1 LSKIQ
6 PKPILFLLL
15 KQIAYNN
22 YMFCQNCG
30 NKIKEEAKF
39 CSSCGVEVKP
49 VSEKQEEKTVG
60 VEENKPSTAKTA
72 LDQVVTVGSI
82 IIGFVIG
89 KYLGLV
95 VFLFLGA
102 LLLGQWF
109 PKWYLKRERINI
121 TLVKWIVWSNVLT
134 WLLPPLGVMT
144 GFAALEFGNHFPGDR
159 KKYKTVAIIGIVA
172 SLLNAL
178 SGVLMNI

>member
-1 LSKIQ
+1 M
-6 PKPILFLLL
+6 
-15 KQIAYNN
+15 Y
-22 YMFCQNCG
+22 CQNCG
-30 NKIKEEAKF
+30 NKIKEDAKF
-39 CSSCGVEVKP
+39 CSSCGVEVKIIQDSKEETKDV
-49 VSEKQEEKTVG
+49 VSEEKQ
-60 VEENKPSTAKTA
+60 PSTAKTV
-72 LDQVVTVGSI
+72 LDQVVTFGSI
-82 IIGFVIG
+82 IIGFIIG

-109 PKWYLKRERINI
+109 PKWYLKREHINI

-134 WLLPPLGVMT
+134 WLLPPLGIAT

>member
-1 LSKIQ
+1 
-6 PKPILFLLL
+6 
-15 KQIAYNN
+15 
-22 YMFCQNCG
+22 MFCQNCG

-39 CSSCGVEVKP
+39 CPSCGAEVKT
-49 VSEKQEEKTVG
+49 VAEKQKEISVTKDIGEKKSSG
-60 VEENKPSTAKTA
+60 AKSV
-72 LDQVVTVGSI
+72 LDQIVTVGSI

-89 KYLGLV
+89 RYLGLV

-102 LLLGQWF
+102 LFVGQWF
-109 PKWYLKRERINI
+109 PKWYLKREHVNL

-144 GFAALEFGNHFPGDR
+144 GFAALEFGNHFPADR
-159 KKYKTVAIIGIVA
+159 KKYKIIAIIGIVA

>member
-1 LSKIQ
+1 M
-6 PKPILFLLL
+6 
-15 KQIAYNN
+15 Y
-22 YMFCQNCG
+22 CQNCG
-30 NKIKEEAKF
+30 NKNQEDAKF
-39 CSSCGVEVKP
+39 CSFCGVEVKI
-49 VSEKQEEKTVG
+49 SQGNNEEIKDVVNAERQPNAPKTV
-60 VEENKPSTAKTA
+60 
-72 LDQVVTVGSI
+72 LDQVVTFGSV
-82 IIGFVIG
+82 IIGFIIG

-109 PKWYLKRERINI
+109 PKWYLKKERINI

-134 WLLPPLGVMT
+134 WLLPPLGIAT
-144 GFAALEFGNHFPGDR
+144 GFAALEFGNHFPGER
-159 KKYKTVAIIGIVA
+159 KKYKVVAIIGIVA

>member
-1 LSKIQ
+1 MLKTHQKVS
-6 PKPILFLLL
+6 LYLLL
-15 KQIAYNN
+15 KQIAYNKI
-22 YMFCQNCG
+22 MFCQNCG
-30 NKIKEEAKF
+30 NKIKEDSKF
-39 CSSCGVEVKP
+39 CSSCGTEVKS
-49 VSEKQEEKTVG
+49 VSEKHEEGSAMVEEK
-60 VEENKPSTAKTA
+60 KPSTTKSV
-72 LDQVVTVGSI
+72 LDQVVSFGSI
-82 IIGFVIG
+82 VVGFIIG

-95 VFLFLGA
+95 LFLFIFAWLI
-102 LLLGQWF
+102 GQWF

-159 KKYKTVAIIGIVA
+159 KKYKTIAIIGIVA
-172 SLLNAL
+172 SLLNAH

>member
-1 LSKIQ
+1 M
-6 PKPILFLLL
+6 
-15 KQIAYNN
+15 Y
-22 YMFCQNCG
+22 CQNCG
-30 NKIKEEAKF
+30 NKIKDEAKF
-39 CSSCGVEVKP
+39 CSTCGTEVKITQNNNEEQLDIA
-49 VSEKQEEKTVG
+49 VEEK
-60 VEENKPSTAKTA
+60 KPSTAKNV
-72 LDQVVTVGSI
+72 LDQVVTFGSI
-82 IIGFVIG
+82 IIGFIIG

-109 PKWYLKRERINI
+109 PKWYLEREKINI

-134 WLLPPLGVMT
+134 WLLPPLGIAT

>member
-1 LSKIQ
+1 M
-6 PKPILFLLL
+6 
-15 KQIAYNN
+15 Y
-22 YMFCQNCG
+22 CQNCG
-30 NKIKEEAKF
+30 NKIKEDAKF
-39 CSSCGVEVKP
+39 CSSCGTEVKIISKA
-49 VSEKQEEKTVG
+49 SEVVHDNVIEERQPSTTKTV
-60 VEENKPSTAKTA
+60 
-72 LDQVVTVGSI
+72 LDQVVTFGSI
-82 IIGFVIG
+82 ITGFIIG

-109 PKWYLKRERINI
+109 PKWYLKRDKVNI
-121 TLVKWIVWSNVLT
+121 SLVKWIVWSNVLT
-134 WLLPPLGVMT
+134 WLLPPLGIAT

-178 SGVLMNI
+178 SDILINI

>member
-1 LSKIQ
+1 
-6 PKPILFLLL
+6 
-15 KQIAYNN
+15 
-22 YMFCQNCG
+22 MFCQNCG
-30 NKIKEEAKF
+30 EKIKDNAKF
-39 CSSCGVEVKP
+39 CSSCGTEAKP
-49 VSEKQEEKTVG
+49 VSEKREENSVIVEEK
-60 VEENKPSTAKTA
+60 KPSGAKSV
-72 LDQVVTVGSI
+72 LDQVVTFGSI

-102 LLLGQWF
+102 LYVGQWF
-109 PKWYLKRERINI
+109 PKWYLKRERANI

-159 KKYKTVAIIGIVA
+159 KKYKTIAIVGIVA
-172 SLLNAL
+172 SLINAL
-178 SGVLMNI
+178 LGVLNNI

>member
-1 LSKIQ
+1 
-6 PKPILFLLL
+6 
-15 KQIAYNN
+15 
-22 YMFCQNCG
+22 MFCQNCG
-30 NKIKEEAKF
+30 EKIKDNAKF
-39 CSSCGVEVKP
+39 CSSCGTEAKP
-49 VSEKQEEKTVG
+49 VSEKQEENSVI
-60 VEENKPSTAKTA
+60 VEEKKPSGAKSV
-72 LDQVVTVGSI
+72 LDQVVTFGSI

-102 LLLGQWF
+102 LYVGQWF
-109 PKWYLKRERINI
+109 PKWYLKRERANI

-159 KKYKTVAIIGIVA
+159 KKYKTIAIIGIVA
-172 SLLNAL
+172 SLINAL
-178 SGVLMNI
+178 WGVLNNI

>member
-1 LSKIQ
+1 
-6 PKPILFLLL
+6 
-15 KQIAYNN
+15 
-22 YMFCQNCG
+22 MFCQNCG

-39 CSSCGVEVKP
+39 CPSCGAEVKA
-49 VSEKQEEKTVG
+49 VAENQKEISVTEDIVEKKSSG
-60 VEENKPSTAKTA
+60 AKSV
-72 LDQVVTVGSI
+72 LDQIVTVGSI

-102 LLLGQWF
+102 IYVGQWF
-109 PKWYLKRERINI
+109 PKWYLKRERVNI

-159 KKYKTVAIIGIVA
+159 KKYKTIAIIGIVA
-172 SLLNAL
+172 SLINAL
-178 SGVLMNI
+178 WGVLNNI